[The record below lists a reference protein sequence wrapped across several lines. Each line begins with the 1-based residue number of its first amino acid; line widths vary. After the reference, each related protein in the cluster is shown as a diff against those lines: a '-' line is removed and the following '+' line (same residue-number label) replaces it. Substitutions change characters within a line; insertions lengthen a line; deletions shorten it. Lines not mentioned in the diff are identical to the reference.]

1 MGFNGISG
9 ILNAPGEIP
18 WELVLLFFGAG
29 LLFVFLWGKKTGGLA
44 KFTTVD
50 LIYIGIGAAFAVVWE
65 FYIGAFLGKFIP
77 SNPFFGIGYTGRL
90 IALLI
95 VAGLVRKVGVG
106 MVAMFIFNLL
116 SDLISYGFSGEPM
129 YFAYEMLTYGLMMD
143 IVIAIAGKNLFGI
156 RSPSR
161 KSSTVK
167 GKTEANKKERP
178 AGLLSNIPAV
188 YLAAIEGIAIGIFW
202 AVPEPLFYSGFIAPF
217 LYGGVV
223 DWGAILFGIAAFIP
237 SAIIV
242 GAIGGLITLRIVKA
256 VGQ

>member
-9 ILNAPGEIP
+9 ALNSPGEIP
-18 WELVLLFFGAG
+18 WEFVLLFFGAG
-29 LLFVFLWGKKTGGLA
+29 LVFIFAWGKRTGGLA
-44 KFTTVD
+44 KFKTVD

-106 MVAMFIFNLL
+106 MVSMFIFNLL

-129 YFAYEMLTYGLMMD
+129 YFMYEMLTYGLMMD
-143 IVIAIAGKNLFGI
+143 IVIAIAGKNIFGL
-156 RSPSR
+156 RSSAKR
-161 KSSTVK
+161 NTADK
-167 GKTEANKKERP
+167 GKTSENRETTTTRKYSK
-178 AGLLSNIPAV
+178 IPGV
-188 YLAAIEGIAIGIFW
+188 YVAAIEGLVIGVLW

-223 DWGAILFGIAAFIP
+223 DWAAIIFAILAFIP
-237 SAIIV
+237 SALII
-242 GAIGGLITLRIVKA
+242 GAIGGVITRRIVRA

>member
-1 MGFNGISG
+1 MSFNGISG
-9 ILNAPGEIP
+9 ILNSPGEIP
-18 WELVLLFFGAG
+18 WEIVVLFFGAG
-29 LLFVFLWGKKTGGLA
+29 ILFTFIWGKRTGGLA
-44 KFTTVD
+44 RFTTVD

-106 MVAMFIFNLL
+106 MIAMFIFNLL

-129 YFAYEMLTYGLMMD
+129 YFLYEMLTYGLMMD
-143 IVIAIAGKNLFGI
+143 LVIALAGPNLFGVK
-156 RSPSR
+156 SPEKRTLAAKNKTSPR
-161 KSSTVK
+161 K
-167 GKTEANKKERP
+167 
-178 AGLLSNIPAV
+178 GLEYITRMPGE
-188 YLAAIEGIAIGIFW
+188 YLAAFEGILIGLFW
-202 AVPEPLFYSGFIAPF
+202 VVPEPLFYGGLISPF

-223 DWGAILFGIAAFIP
+223 DWGKIVFDMIAFIP
-237 SAIIV
+237 SAVII

>member
-9 ILNAPGEIP
+9 ILNSPGEIP
-18 WELVLLFFGAG
+18 WEIVVLFFGAG
-29 LLFVFLWGKKTGGLA
+29 LLFVFLWGRKTGGLA
-44 KFTTVD
+44 KFTTLD

-129 YFAYEMLTYGLMMD
+129 YFMYEMLTYGLMMD
-143 IVIAIAGKNLFGI
+143 IVIAAAGPNLFGI
-156 RSPSR
+156 KSPERRKNREKDRSTTPR
-161 KSSTVK
+161 GFEHITKM
-167 GKTEANKKERP
+167 P
-178 AGLLSNIPAV
+178 AE
-188 YLAAIEGIAIGIFW
+188 YLAAIEGILIGLFW
-202 AVPEPLFYSGFIAPF
+202 VIPEPLFYGGFISPF

-223 DWGAILFGIAAFIP
+223 DWGKILFDMVAFIP
-237 SAIIV
+237 SAIII

>member
-9 ILNAPGEIP
+9 ILSAPGEIP

-29 LLFVFLWGKKTGGLA
+29 LVFIFIWGKRTGGLA

-77 SNPFFGIGYTGRL
+77 SNPFFGVGYTGRL

-129 YFAYEMLTYGLMMD
+129 YFMYEMLTYGLMMD
-143 IVIAIAGKNLFGI
+143 IVIALAGKNIFGL
-156 RSPSR
+156 RSSSR
-161 KSSTVK
+161 KSSLNK
-167 GKTEANKKERP
+167 GTSIGNENAVS
-178 AGLLSNIPAV
+178 SNVFSRMPGV
-188 YLAAIEGIAIGIFW
+188 YLAAIEGLVIGVLWAI
-202 AVPEPLFYSGFIAPF
+202 PEPVFYSGFIAPF

-223 DWGAILFGIAAFIP
+223 DWAAIIFGILAFIP
-237 SAIIV
+237 SALII
-242 GAIGGLITLRIVKA
+242 GAIGGVITRRIVRA
-256 VGQ
+256 VGL

>member
-1 MGFNGISG
+1 MSYNGISG

-50 LIYIGIGAAFAVVWE
+50 LIYIGMGAAFAVVWE

-106 MVAMFIFNLL
+106 MIAMFIFNLL

-129 YFAYEMLTYGLMMD
+129 YFLYEMLTYGLMMD
-143 IVIAIAGKNLFGI
+143 LVIAVAGDNLFGI
-156 RSPSR
+156 RSPS
-161 KSSTVK
+161 KKAAV
-167 GKTEANKKERP
+167 KKEK
-178 AGLLSNIPAV
+178 ADVNKNTTSSHFFSKIPAV
-188 YLAAIEGIAIGIFW
+188 YLAAIEGIAIGVFW

-223 DWGAILFGIAAFIP
+223 DWAAIIFGIVAFIP
-237 SAIIV
+237 GAIII
-242 GAIGGLITLRIVKA
+242 GAIGGIITLRIVKA

>member
-9 ILNAPGEIP
+9 VLNAPGEIP
-18 WELVLLFFGAG
+18 WELVVLFFGAG
-29 LLFVFLWGKKTGGLA
+29 LIFVFLWGKKSGGLA

-77 SNPFFGIGYTGRL
+77 SNPFFGVGYMGRL

-106 MVAMFIFNLL
+106 MVSMFIFNLL

-129 YFAYEMLTYGLMMD
+129 YFMYEMLTYGLMMD

-156 RSPSR
+156 RSPPR
-161 KSSTVK
+161 KSAADKS
-167 GKTEANKKERP
+167 KTDASKNSSSSHY
-178 AGLLSNIPAV
+178 LSKIPGV
-188 YLAAIEGIAIGIFW
+188 YLAAIEGLAIGVFW
-202 AVPEPLFYSGFIAPF
+202 AVPEPLFYSGFVAPF

-223 DWGAILFGIAAFIP
+223 DWQAIIFGILAFIP
-237 SAIIV
+237 SAIIL
-242 GAIGGLITLRIVKA
+242 GAIGGVITLRIVKA